1 MTNNEY
7 KVAQLADMLEVKALQ
22 SLLAEL
28 KRYKPIGS
36 ISFGVCR
43 VVKCAVDDNLP
54 DNITSYKLGESLCEL
69 INARTAMHGFNDI
82 PNWEGL
88 APIERSN
95 IRAKRVKIIT
105 DFLEKYLND
114 RQEIS

>member
-7 KVAQLADMLEVKALQ
+7 KVAQLADMLEVGALQ

-28 KRYKPIGS
+28 KRYSTSGNDG
-36 ISFGVCR
+36 FGVCR
-43 VVKCAVDDNLP
+43 VVKCAVNDNLP
-54 DNITSYKLGESLCEL
+54 DNITSHKLGKSLREL
-69 INARTAMHGFNDI
+69 INARTAVHGFNDI

-95 IRAKRVKIIT
+95 IRAKRIKIIT

-114 RQEIS
+114 RQG

>member
-28 KRYKPIGS
+28 KRYSTSGNDGY
-36 ISFGVCR
+36 GVCHAIN
-43 VVKCAVDDNLP
+43 CAITDNLP
-54 DNITSYKLGESLCEL
+54 DNVTSDTLGETLCDL
-69 INARTAMHGFNDI
+69 INARIAVHGFNDI

-95 IRAKRVKIIT
+95 IRANRVKIIT

-114 RQEIS
+114 RQG

>member
-28 KRYKPIGS
+28 KRYSTSGNDG
-36 ISFGVCR
+36 FGVCR
-43 VVKCAVDDNLP
+43 VINCAVNDNLP
-54 DNITSYKLGESLCEL
+54 DNITSYKLGKSLREL
-69 INARTAMHGFNDI
+69 INARTAVHGFNDI

>member
-7 KVAQLADMLEVKALQ
+7 KVAQLADMLEVGALQ

-28 KRYKPIGS
+28 KRDKPIGY
-36 ISFGVCR
+36 ISFGVCY
-43 VVKCAVDDNLP
+43 VVDCAVNDNLP
-54 DNITSYKLGESLCEL
+54 DNITSYKLGRSLCEL

-82 PNWEGL
+82 PNWADL
-88 APIERSN
+88 PPIERSN

-114 RQEIS
+114 RQG

>member
-1 MTNNEY
+1 MKNNEY
-7 KVAQLADMLEVKALQ
+7 KVAQLADMLEVGALQ

-28 KRYKPIGS
+28 KRYSPLVNDG
-36 ISFGVCR
+36 FGVCY
-43 VVKCAVDDNLP
+43 VIDCAVKQRFTY
-54 DNITSYKLGESLCEL
+54 NITSHKLGKSLREL
-69 INARTAMHGFNDI
+69 INARTAVHGFNDI

-114 RQEIS
+114 RQG

>member
-7 KVAQLADMLEVKALQ
+7 KVAQLADMLEVKALK

-28 KRYKPIGS
+28 KRYSSSGYDG
-36 ISFGVCR
+36 FGVCYA
-43 VVKCAVDDNLP
+43 VSCAVNNNLP
-54 DNITSYKLGESLCEL
+54 DNGTSYKLDRSLRDL
-69 INARTAMHGFNDI
+69 INARTYMHGFNDI